1 MLADPPSRVVALK
14 LFLIFANT
22 FQGTVYPAG
31 NDTGPPYVASPFA
44 IPDQS
49 DSMLY
54 LAFSEYFFQTSSFAY
69 YTAGAFNI
77 TITEEVSRTQSN
89 RVTAAQVI
97 QDGALACQLP
107 VPGLTKLLIGLQS
120 PERVHNKHQQTIML
134 FYYTLDT
141 SVHSQECQVPLSEVL
156 NTGNFATKNKVFVDL
171 RY

>member
-1 MLADPPSRVVALK
+1 MALK

-31 NDTGPPYVASPFA
+31 NYTGPPYVASPFA

-89 RVTAAQVI
+89 EVTAAQVI
-97 QDGALACQLP
+97 QDEALACQLP
-107 VPGLTKLLIGLQS
+107 VPGLAKLLIRLQS

-134 FYYTLDT
+134 FYYTLDRYL
-141 SVHSQECQVPLSEVL
+141 SPQPGVPSSTE
-156 NTGNFATKNKVFVDL
+156 
-171 RY
+171 